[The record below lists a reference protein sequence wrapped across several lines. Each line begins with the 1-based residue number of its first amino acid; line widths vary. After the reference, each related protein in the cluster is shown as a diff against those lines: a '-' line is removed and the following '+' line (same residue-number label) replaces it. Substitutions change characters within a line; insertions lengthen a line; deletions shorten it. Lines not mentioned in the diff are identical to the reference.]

1 MVRLSTVGSVIGGY
15 ASMAIVANADNV
27 MAKTLQEIN
36 IGGEMSAIPL
46 YFEKMTNMY
55 DDWEQIKEW
64 RTREMTCL
72 KRIFLTIN
80 LVIYRC
86 VRFFYICVYYYFTP
100 FLTPIVVTLGAMP
113 QKMED

>member
-1 MVRLSTVGSVIGGY
+1 
-15 ASMAIVANADNV
+15 
-27 MAKTLQEIN
+27 
-36 IGGEMSAIPL
+36 MSAIPL

-64 RTREMTCL
+64 RTREMSCL

-80 LVIYRC
+80 LIIFRC

-113 QKMED
+113 QKIVD